1 MEDQLKNALREE
13 MRQRLKQ
20 RLEEVEAGER
30 TTKVRRIPPRIW
42 GIAAGI
48 ALLVTALTVF
58 WQSAQ
63 PIPPAELAQELFEP
77 LPNVLA
83 PALRGD
89 AQAQSKLQSALDA
102 YSQGHY
108 AQAIEAFENL
118 PDSLQSGQTAVYLAS
133 AFFAE
138 GQNEEVIAMLE
149 PTPREEASQWL
160 LCLAYLAQ
168 GQVEKARSLAEQL
181 QANASPYYQERAAD
195 LLRQTE

>member
-1 MEDQLKNALREE
+1 MEDQLKKALREQ

-20 RLEEVEAGER
+20 RLEEVEAEER
-30 TTKVRRIPPRIW
+30 PTNIRRITSRVW
-42 GIAAGI
+42 AIAAGI
-48 ALLVTALTVF
+48 ALLVTASTLF
-58 WQSAQ
+58 WRSSQ
-63 PIPPAELAQELFEP
+63 PIPSAELAQELFEP

-89 AQAQSKLQSALDA
+89 AQAQNKLQLALDA

-108 AQAIEAFENL
+108 AQAIQAFENL
-118 PDSLQSGQTAVYLAS
+118 PDSLQSDQTAIYLAS

-138 GQNEEVIAMLE
+138 GQNRKVIAMLE
-149 PTPREEASQWL
+149 PAPQAEASQWL

-181 QANASPYYQERAAD
+181 QANASPYYQERAAE
-195 LLRQTE
+195 LLRQTK